1 MFGVKN
7 RIQNGLLECFTMFR
21 TLRNPALLKLYV
33 IPLLSTTIGSLSNSI
48 AIIFALDL
56 GADIFQVN
64 LINTVRSTTSIF
76 LLVPF
81 GILSDRYGRRPMIIY
96 PRAIMI
102 VGTVIRAFATDP
114 THLII
119 ASLVGGFAGGS
130 YFPVLLSM
138 IGDLTKPDERQEA
151 ISTLF
156 LFSSIGMVLGP
167 SMATFLLSFLHIS
180 LRSLYQIAAIAQLGT
195 LVYLT
200 ILIRETKPQ
209 SGKNA
214 TIKVFPNI
222 KKLIRQS
229 SFQDLITIAFLYN
242 FYHSILRTYI
252 PIYGRVDMN
261 LSDAE
266 VASFDSY
273 RNIGVMLI
281 RLSSAT
287 LLTKVPIVPFL
298 ISVLALGGLTGLTTS
313 FANNYTSIV
322 LLLFASGVSFGAFRI
337 LSTTLVAKYSIP
349 ENRGVANSLLDVSQS
364 TGNFLKMLTSPIAEN
379 LGLAPVFI
387 IGGVTSLSAII
398 PALWRKMGR

>member
-1 MFGVKN
+1 
-7 RIQNGLLECFTMFR
+7 MFR

-33 IPLLSTTIGSLSNSI
+33 IPLLQTSIGSLSNSI

-81 GILSDRYGRRPMIIY
+81 GILSDRYGRRPMIVY

-102 VGTVIRAFATDP
+102 VGSVIRAFATDP

-138 IGDLTKPDERQEA
+138 IGDVTKPDERQEA

-167 SMATFLLSFLHIS
+167 STATFLLSFLQIS

-209 SGKNA
+209 SPKNA
-214 TIKVFPNI
+214 AIKVFPNI

-229 SFQDLITIAFLYN
+229 SFQDLIIIAFLYN

-298 ISVLALGGLTGLTTS
+298 ISVLALGGLTGLTAS

-349 ENRGVANSLLDVSQS
+349 ENRGTANSLLDVSQS